1 MEEKGAPWP
10 PTGIKP
16 TSFPESITWDRSHQ
30 LPEPKLLL
38 FSPGASSLLSLGTT
52 VTAQKSAGAS
62 SGASGSGG
70 AASAKLDPYLG
81 LLYPIEDLRV
91 YGYSSTSKVKF
102 IAVLDDE
109 EVKDAEMRAFFRRLH
124 GLYVDTVA
132 NPFHPPE
139 SELYDC
145 AKFQRQVDRLVDAGL
160 Y

>member
-1 MEEKGAPWP
+1 MVLASIAVLGKENNPLYIRAFGRGSKEEPSQDQLLRFHFVVHTALDFVEEK
-10 PTGIKP
+10 
-16 TSFPESITWDRSHQ
+16 
-30 LPEPKLLL
+30 
-38 FSPGASSLLSLGTT
+38 